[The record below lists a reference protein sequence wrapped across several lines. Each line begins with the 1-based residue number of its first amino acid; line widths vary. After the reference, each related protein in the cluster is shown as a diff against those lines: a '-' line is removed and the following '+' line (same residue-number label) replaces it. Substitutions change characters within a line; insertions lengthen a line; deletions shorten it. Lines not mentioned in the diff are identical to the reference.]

1 MNRSPSA
8 PLDDGA
14 CGAIPMRISRA
25 DRTPFAYFYE
35 KPLRDLEAL
44 RYDSG
49 LFGRGDKR
57 QTNTLK
63 RERALSSVGRAD
75 PLQGL
80 GREFDPLSAHQIR
93 VSIEV
98 TIRKNGAV
106 VQLVR
111 IPACHAGGRGF
122 EPRPL
127 RQHLGRRVFPLRG
140 TRIWARRDS
149 LARESAARGTWASPV
164 RSASFK
170 EKGPMNRAFFLV
182 LVVVFARPKNWSGS
196 SVG

>member
-1 MNRSPSA
+1 MRS
-8 PLDDGA
+8 G
-14 CGAIPMRISRA
+14 RA
-25 DRTPFAYFYE
+25 EKTAFAYFSE
-35 KPLRDLEAL
+35 KPLRDLEAV

-49 LFGRGDKR
+49 LFGRDDKR

-127 RQHLGRRVFPLRG
+127 RQHVGRRVFPLRG

-164 RSASFK
+164 RSASIE
-170 EKGPMNRAFFLV
+170 EKGPMNRAFFLAEV
-182 LVVVFARPKNWSGS
+182 RSWQDHENWSGS